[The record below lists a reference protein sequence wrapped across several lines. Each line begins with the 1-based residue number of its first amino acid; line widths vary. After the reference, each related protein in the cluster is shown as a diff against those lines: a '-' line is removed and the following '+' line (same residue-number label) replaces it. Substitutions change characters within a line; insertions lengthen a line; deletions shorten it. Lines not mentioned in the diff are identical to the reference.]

1 MLPHEAFLVVIEKHN
16 LRQQKLASL
25 FGVDKGVVSR
35 FVNEVSDIK
44 TCNLQKLLKVL
55 PPQAKAHYY
64 MLFSY
69 DELTKDNIK
78 VAEKDNTYKV

>member
-1 MLPHEAFLVVIEKHN
+1 MASLEVDIEKHN
-16 LRQQKLASL
+16 LRQQNLASL
-25 FGVDKGVVSR
+25 SGVDKGVISK
-35 FVNEVSDIK
+35 FVNGVSDIK